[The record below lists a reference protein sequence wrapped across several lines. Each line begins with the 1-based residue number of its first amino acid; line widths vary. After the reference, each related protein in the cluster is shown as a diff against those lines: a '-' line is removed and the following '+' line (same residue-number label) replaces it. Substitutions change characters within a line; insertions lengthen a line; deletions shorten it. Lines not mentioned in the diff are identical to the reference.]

1 MAAISLFWDTNMA
14 TVTSCAWLIVQVAR
28 NDVLFTFF
36 SLLFVQDCS
45 FSKLR
50 TDTALKVSFQGIMRV
65 AGTGQRCNRWYIK
78 LNGRECNSPV
88 PTEAVLFNSWPSSV
102 GNPNVLHH
110 RSFEGYC
117 ENITRG
123 AVRVELW
130 IGKCKGFTLG
140 DAATGWTYS
149 SRIIVEEVSRPQL

>member
-1 MAAISLFWDTNMA
+1 MYLRTIG
-14 TVTSCAWLIVQVAR
+14 CR
-28 NDVLFTFF
+28 FTQMIAYFLVINSKRCINFF
-36 SLLFVQDCS
+36 FFIFCS
-45 FSKLR
+45 FNKLR
-50 TDTALKVSFQGIMRV
+50 TDIALKVSFQGIMRV

-78 LNGRECNSPV
+78 LNGRECNSPM
-88 PTEAVLFNSWPSSV
+88 PIEAVLFNYWPSSV
-102 GNPNVLHH
+102 GNPNLLHH

-117 ENITRG
+117 ENVARG

-149 SRIIVEEVSRPQL
+149 SRIIIEEVSRPQS

>member
-36 SLLFVQDCS
+36 SLLFFQDCS
-45 FSKLR
+45 FNKLR

-78 LNGRECNSPV
+78 
-88 PTEAVLFNSWPSSV
+88 
-102 GNPNVLHH
+102 
-110 RSFEGYC
+110 
-117 ENITRG
+117 
-123 AVRVELW
+123 
-130 IGKCKGFTLG
+130 
-140 DAATGWTYS
+140 
-149 SRIIVEEVSRPQL
+149 

>member
-78 LNGRECNSPV
+78 LNGRECNSSV
-88 PTEAVLFNSWPSSV
+88 PIEAVLFNSWPSSV
-102 GNPNVLHH
+102 GNPNRPFYRYGGHIELIRFEEYYRMPRGHEH
-110 RSFEGYC
+110 ISF
-117 ENITRG
+117 
-123 AVRVELW
+123 V
-130 IGKCKGFTLG
+130 F
-140 DAATGWTYS
+140 S
-149 SRIIVEEVSRPQL
+149 SAFLRIRL